1 MEKSRIDQI
10 LQYGRVAA
18 VPVFLFYK
26 NSIKAL
32 NEQAESIGL
41 TKEELISF
49 PKEKDVVTGWMLE
62 TGDGETEQFYKIYAR
77 HILLED
83 GDCWLIETIR
93 EDNQMKLLEISRISK
108 ARKIMFEMS
117 SKIDSIETN
126 HDIYDFILDNCGK
139 AVEYSDMCSLMRI
152 DNGMAHVVAKRG
164 YSDAIYQMYIQKN
177 ETFIGLETN
186 GKLDHSIMIND
197 LEKYYTFYNRDVLA
211 EERGFSLKSTLAT
224 PIRVNGELFAILCF
238 DSIEKD
244 AFTEMDEELL
254 DLIKADIEVILTNH
268 FMHMEISRLSKTDN
282 LTGLYNRSYLQDY
295 LRKNYDLE
303 FYVGMFDMDDLK
315 GTNDHHGHG
324 SGDIMLKAMSNEL
337 INAFPCKSLFFRIGG
352 DEFLGILFDMKLDE
366 IEKTIKK
373 LKNDLQDRTFT
384 LEDGT
389 EKKLSFSCGFAC
401 HHKGDHFHDIMKI
414 ADNYMY
420 EEKKKMK
427 TEKAEK

>member
-211 EERGFSLKSTLAT
+211 EERGFSLKSTKFSGLKSLNFINTTAKASLITSVAVVELIGAIPIGHASFST
-224 PIRVNGELFAILCF
+224 PIFIIKSALTPNFDFSLPVNA
-238 DSIEKD
+238 
-244 AFTEMDEELL
+244 TTLL
-254 DLIKADIEVILTNH
+254 
-268 FMHMEISRLSKTDN
+268 
-282 LTGLYNRSYLQDY
+282 Q
-295 LRKNYDLE
+295 
-303 FYVGMFDMDDLK
+303 
-315 GTNDHHGHG
+315 
-324 SGDIMLKAMSNEL
+324 
-337 INAFPCKSLFFRIGG
+337 FF
-352 DEFLGILFDMKLDE
+352 L
-366 IEKTIKK
+366 
-373 LKNDLQDRTFT
+373 
-384 LEDGT
+384 
-389 EKKLSFSCGFAC
+389 
-401 HHKGDHFHDIMKI
+401 
-414 ADNYMY
+414 
-420 EEKKKMK
+420 
-427 TEKAEK
+427 